1 MNIKFCVAN
10 VLLDS
15 CIYFSQVS
23 SDDGL
28 ARANWFRTMLS
39 IPPRK
44 QLTILQK
51 FTAWSAFIAYLSS
64 GVLSVVFP
72 QIVNFALFNMK
83 LSGRDY
89 EYGRLVC
96 SLLAVIG
103 FLYIVIARSSPLVTG
118 DGAILGTVPERLFAV
133 PAALFWFYYQS
144 LIPTIMLAA
153 FVFLDPALAVAT
165 YIIWACS
172 TPGASLKRCFEEI
185 AGLVHPFRK
194 PSQKWSSTM
203 TQGIGYFQ
211 LVVSLIL
218 LAKPEFARD
227 ALGLDAFKGYSQG
240 LIAVYFMCTAVI
252 GWLHVLG
259 GGDGNESLPIGA
271 VVYRLGWTMPLVSL
285 MYCFDCIERGFV
297 LALVVSDLISVL
309 IISIPLCIELCQN

>member
-1 MNIKFCVAN
+1 M
-10 VLLDS
+10 
-15 CIYFSQVS
+15 
-23 SDDGL
+23 
-28 ARANWFRTMLS
+28 MLS

-44 QLTILQK
+44 QFTILQT
-51 FTAWSAFIAYLSS
+51 FTAWSAFIAYLSV
-64 GVLSVVFP
+64 GALNVVFP

-96 SLLAVIG
+96 ALLTVIG
-103 FLYIVIARSSPLVTG
+103 FLYIVSARSFPLVTG
-118 DGAILGTVPERLFAV
+118 DGTILGTVPERLFFV

-144 LIPTIMLAA
+144 LIPITMLAA

-172 TPGASLKRCFEEI
+172 TPGASLKRCFGEI
-185 AGLVHPFRK
+185 AGLVHPFQN

-218 LAKPEFARD
+218 LAKSEFARD
-227 ALGLDAFKGYSQG
+227 ALGLDSFKGYAQG
-240 LIAVYFMCTAVI
+240 LIAVYFMSTAVI

-271 VVYRLGWTMPLVSL
+271 VVYRLGWTMPIVSL
-285 MYCFDCIERGFV
+285 MYCFDCIERGFA
-297 LALVVSDLISVL
+297 LALVVSDLMSVL
-309 IISIPLCIELCQN
+309 FISIPLCIELCQN